1 VADTCSRTDT
11 PRRSRYEMMVTEARH
26 FLWRRCGGLVILREL
41 QVAADS
47 QLFDSRYFVYFGI
60 PHRMKEGPNQS

>member
-1 VADTCSRTDT
+1 
-11 PRRSRYEMMVTEARH
+11 MMVTEARH

-47 QLFDSRYFVYFGI
+47 QLFDSRHFDFL
-60 PHRMKEGPNQS
+60 